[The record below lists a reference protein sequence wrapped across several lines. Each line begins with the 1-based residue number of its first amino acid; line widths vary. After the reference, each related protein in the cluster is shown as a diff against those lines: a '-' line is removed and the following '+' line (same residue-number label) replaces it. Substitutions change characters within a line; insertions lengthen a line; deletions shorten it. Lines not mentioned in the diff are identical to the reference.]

1 MKNRITLS
9 LFIASVSVTI
19 VPIVLML
26 VWSTSSWWSVGAI
39 SVAVALLVA
48 WLLTRGIT
56 GPLHRLSESI
66 QQISGGDLSARISGG
81 DRKDEIGMVA
91 KRLQEAVDHWN
102 AMMAEMRQASS
113 QVNLSAN
120 QLSASAE
127 QTTKA
132 IEHVTLAI
140 QEVASGSE
148 RQMHNMDRGV
158 IGVEDISRQAVAI
171 SGHIQDVT
179 QTMEQTTAVAEEG
192 NTSVISV
199 VEKIEHIHQTVDELG
214 AVIQTLSEHTENIG
228 GIVGV
233 ITGIAQQ
240 TNLLALNA
248 SIEAARAGEEGRGF
262 AVVAAEVRKLAE
274 GSENYAHQIE
284 DLIGG
289 IQSEVRRALES
300 MENAKK
306 GVEEGIVAVDISGRS
321 FSRIRRAV
329 RGAAAKIEE
338 VSGAAHELTAGAG
351 KVSESISDI
360 RNITEEGS
368 ENIATISAAAE
379 EQLASIQEIA
389 SSTSQLSSIARQLE
403 EMVGKFKL
411 RKS

>member
-1 MKNRITLS
+1 MKTRVTFS
-9 LFIASVSVTI
+9 LFMASVLVAV

-26 VWSTSSWWSVGAI
+26 LFNDSWIIGAI
-39 SVAVALLVA
+39 SVAFALLVA
-48 WLLTRGIT
+48 WLLTRSIV

-66 QQISGGDLSARISGG
+66 LKISRGDISERVSDVERG
-81 DRKDEIGMVA
+81 DEIGTAA
-91 KRLQEAVDHWN
+91 KRLQDVVDN
-102 AMMAEMRQASS
+102 LNTMMAGMMQTTKQVSS
-113 QVNLSAN
+113 SAN
-120 QLSASAE
+120 QLSASAD
-127 QTTKA
+127 QTTKV
-132 IEHVTLAI
+132 IEHVTLTI

-148 RQMHNMDRGV
+148 RQMQNMGRGV
-158 IGVEDISRQAVAI
+158 DEVEDITRQAAAI
-171 SGHIQDVT
+171 SVHIQDVT
-179 QTMEQTTAVAEEG
+179 ETMEQTTAVAEEG

-214 AVIQTLSEHTENIG
+214 TVIQTLSNHTENIG

-274 GSENYAHQIE
+274 GSESYAHQIE
-284 DLIGG
+284 ELIGG
-289 IQSEVRRALES
+289 IQSEVERALNS

-338 VSGAAHELTAGAG
+338 VSGAAQELTIGAG
-351 KVSESISDI
+351 KVSETISDI

-368 ENIATISAAAE
+368 DSMGTISAAAE

-389 SSTSQLSSIARQLE
+389 SSTSQLTSIARQLE
-403 EMVGKFKL
+403 ETVGKFKL
-411 RKS
+411 RS